1 MGTRYCA
8 ACIESPVTTCGRC
21 MTTRCARH
29 ALRTAERCAACERD
43 YCDEA
48 RARRAVKLMFAPPV
62 ALLTGGLLLGLLMP
76 VSLGTIGAVMTCALV
91 SGLAVGAG
99 AGTCTLVERTSRAM
113 FLRERAGGL
122 PAARL
127 LTSGRHR

>member
-1 MGTRYCA
+1 MGTRHCA
-8 ACIESPVTTCGRC
+8 ACFESPVTTCGRC
-21 MTTRCARH
+21 MAPRCVRH
-29 ALRTAERCAACERD
+29 ALRPGERCAACERD
-43 YCDEA
+43 YREEA

-62 ALLTGGLLLGLLMP
+62 GLLTGGLLLGLLMP
-76 VSLGTIGAVMTCALV
+76 VSLGALGAVATCALI

-99 AGTCTLVERTSRAM
+99 AGTCSLVERTSRAM

-127 LTSGRHR
+127 LTPGKR

>member
-1 MGTRYCA
+1 MA
-8 ACIESPVTTCGRC
+8 
-21 MTTRCARH
+21 TRCARH
-29 ALRTAERCAACERD
+29 ALRAGERCPACERD

-62 ALLTGGLLLGLLMP
+62 GILTGGLLLGLLIP
-76 VSLGTIGAVMTCALV
+76 ISLGAVGAVMTCAMV
-91 SGLAVGAG
+91 SALAVGAG
-99 AGTCTLVERTSRAM
+99 AGTCSLVERTSRAM
-113 FLRERAGGL
+113 FLRERTGL

>member
-1 MGTRYCA
+1 MA
-8 ACIESPVTTCGRC
+8 
-21 MTTRCARH
+21 TRCARH
-29 ALRTAERCAACERD
+29 AFRAGERCAACERD
-43 YCDEA
+43 YLDEA

-62 ALLTGGLLLGLLMP
+62 AILTGGILLGLLMP
-76 VSLGTIGAVMTCALV
+76 VSLGVLGAVMTCALV

-113 FLRERAGGL
+113 FLRERAGL

-127 LTSGRHR
+127 LTSGKR